1 MNARQTAAYQ
11 GMVDVGVPGEE
22 AYELLRR
29 IEGAEKTEEE
39 SEAEQKRRLLREADI
54 SGEGKSVVY
63 YGLLANDAEMETMD
77 ALADL
82 DADMGEVTRVL
93 MEIKDEG
100 QKEED
105 KRSVVDILSDSS
117 LTDNQKAEI
126 FRSTASESKEAKL
139 NLAEEYGVSGGE
151 WIAAE
156 EAFSQELEDRGADS
170 MSQAIAAAAIRTMD
184 GLDRQERATL
194 WQLQNKGWSWKNNPF
209 DKRTGREIYERLHAE
224 E

>member
-1 MNARQTAAYQ
+1 
-11 GMVDVGVPGEE
+11 
-22 AYELLRR
+22 
-29 IEGAEKTEEE
+29 
-39 SEAEQKRRLLREADI
+39 
-54 SGEGKSVVY
+54 
-63 YGLLANDAEMETMD
+63 MD

-194 WQLQNKGWSWKNNPF
+194 ELEEQPLRQADRPGDLRAAACGGMRKAPGDHSLGASFSRNGQ
-209 DKRTGREIYERLHAE
+209 ERHLAVNRFCSFSSALSMRRSISSS
-224 E
+224 